1 MRRLPIT
8 KEGYCKLQEE
18 LDNLVKVVKPSVIAA
33 VAQARELGDLSE
45 NAEYHEAR
53 KEQSFVEGK
62 IRELQLY
69 LSEAEVIDVSQLTGK
84 RVKFGAS
91 VTLENM
97 ESENVL
103 IYKIVGNLE
112 SDIKEGKISVSSP
125 IGKAVMNKEVGEIV
139 EIDLPSGRKIYKI
152 LSVEFR

>member
-1 MRRLPIT
+1 MRKLPIT
-8 KEGYCKLQEE
+8 REGYCKLQEE
-18 LDNLVKVVKPSVIAA
+18 LEKLVKVVKPSVIAA

-62 IRELQLY
+62 IRELQLH
-69 LSEAEVIDVSQLTGK
+69 LSEAEVIDVSQFTGE

-97 ESENVL
+97 ENESVL
-103 IYKIVGNLE
+103 VYQIVGNLE

-139 EIDLPSGRKIYKI
+139 EIDLPSGKKTYKI
-152 LSVEFR
+152 LGVEFR